1 MARGVASL
9 VIRQCNFKRWQSHLV
24 LLVMF
29 GLTGKIGIAKP
40 VAPTRRPCPSSR
52 ASRTVFPIIS
62 RVRSLLHPSRR
73 TRSSRRRRSRHGKK
87 NLRLLLPSPKPQPAP
102 ATSPE
107 NSEAVR
113 SKPAVPV
120 PNPVLRRASAPPPR
134 ILEAP
139 LRKIPL
145 QPTLKPK
152 FRWNMRAPA
161 MDPAPVAN
169 NDAEQLSHEALR
181 LAAQNVIQM
190 KPARPAHP
198 PRMMPPPET
207 PVSQNRVAGRLV
219 AVSNLQADF
228 FEKFAQSD
236 ETPLSKRRRK
246 AKMRRFIACE
256 STILAVLLPL
266 AILGLSW
273 PPDNVAL
280 VWIMNIL
287 TIASAVV
294 AALLPIIFFAFTPTL
309 PEIER

>member
-1 MARGVASL
+1 MSLIPSESYGFPDHFTRTVSPSPKPKNEEPEAASL
-9 VIRQCNFKRWQSHLV
+9 ETRQK
-24 LLVMF
+24 
-29 GLTGKIGIAKP
+29 KP
-40 VAPTRRPCPSSR
+40 SIVA
-52 ASRTVFPIIS
+52 
-62 RVRSLLHPSRR
+62 
-73 TRSSRRRRSRHGKK
+73 
-87 NLRLLLPSPKPQPAP
+87 LPSPKPQPTP

-120 PNPVLRRASAPPPR
+120 PNPALRRASAPPPR
-134 ILEAP
+134 IPEAP
-139 LRKIPL
+139 VRKIPL

-181 LAAQNVIQM
+181 PAAQNVIQM

-198 PRMMPPPET
+198 PRMMPPPES
-207 PVSQNRVAGRLV
+207 PVSQNPVAERLV
-219 AVSNLQADF
+219 AVSNLQAEF
-228 FEKFAQSD
+228 FETFVQSD
-236 ETPLSKRRRK
+236 GTALSKRRRK